1 MEYVSRGTGGSPME
15 LPPSAP
21 PPSAPPPSAPPPAAE
36 SGGGSGAAV
45 FGLLLALGACAGMA
59 FVYFEPIVAFE
70 SLKSGIY
77 NFPPTEQEWMM
88 RGRMREAGIPLIA
101 SSGGAVLAFILGSV
115 GKRKGAGKLAMFLA
129 LAALGAAGYVWA
141 LYGDKIIRAL

>member
-21 PPSAPPPSAPPPAAE
+21 PPAPPSAPPPPAAA
-36 SGGGSGAAV
+36 SGGGGAAAL
-45 FGLLLALGACAGMA
+45 GLLLALGACAGMA

-70 SLKSGIY
+70 RLKSGIY

-101 SSGGAVLAFILGSV
+101 SSAGAVLAFILGSA
-115 GKRKGAGKLAMFLA
+115 GKRKGAGKLAMFFA

-141 LYGDKIIRAL
+141 IYGDKIIRAL

>member
-1 MEYVSRGTGGSPME
+1 MDYTSHNTRQGGGNIE
-15 LPPSAP
+15 LPPS
-21 PPSAPPPSAPPPAAE
+21 PAAPGPE
-36 SGGGSGAAV
+36 TPAAPSGGTGAAV

-70 SLKSGIY
+70 SLKAGSYGFSP
-77 NFPPTEQEWMM
+77 NETEWMM

-115 GKRKGAGKLAMFLA
+115 GKRKGAGKVAMFFA